1 MNGDDIMDDI
11 IKICDDLEKNK
22 DKDKELEVVRAYKMV
37 DDYINHDK
45 NKLLQ
50 LKADLKRHENFN
62 DNTIKILSF
71 LMSAIALILTII
83 NGFGDKILFIKSA
96 LVYLGI
102 FTFLVLIVVFFSN
115 RNTARSKWL
124 KYISVALDEIEKNFD
139 KKEIVTNKKRKNKK
153 DD

>member
-11 IKICDDLEKNK
+11 IKICDDLEKN
-22 DKDKELEVVRAYKMV
+22 KDKELEVVRAYKMV

-62 DNTIKILSF
+62 DDTIKMLSF

-83 NGFGDKILFIKSA
+83 NGFGDKILFIKTA
-96 LVYLGI
+96 LVYFGI
-102 FTFLVLIVVFFSN
+102 FTFLGLIVAFFSN
-115 RNTARSKWL
+115 RKIKS
-124 KYISVALDEIEKNFD
+124 I
-139 KKEIVTNKKRKNKK
+139 
-153 DD
+153 

>member
-22 DKDKELEVVRAYKMV
+22 NKDKELEVVRAYKMV

-62 DNTIKILSF
+62 DDTIKMLSF

-83 NGFGDKILFIKSA
+83 NGFGDKILFIKTA
-96 LVYLGI
+96 LVYFGI
-102 FTFLVLIVVFFSN
+102 FTFLGLIVAFFLTGILLGQN
-115 RNTARSKWL
+115 G
-124 KYISVALDEIEKNFD
+124 
-139 KKEIVTNKKRKNKK
+139 
-153 DD
+153 

>member
-1 MNGDDIMDDI
+1 MNRDDIMDDI

-22 DKDKELEVVRAYKMV
+22 NKDKELEVVRAYKMV

-62 DNTIKILSF
+62 DDTIKMLSF

-83 NGFGDKILFIKSA
+83 NGFGDKILFIKTA
-96 LVYLGI
+96 LVYFGI
-102 FTFLVLIVVFFSN
+102 FTFLGLIVAFFSN

-139 KKEIVTNKKRKNKK
+139 KKEIVTNKKRKKR
-153 DD
+153 

>member
-153 DD
+153 R

>member
-11 IKICDDLEKNK
+11 IKICDDLEKN
-22 DKDKELEVVRAYKMV
+22 KDKELEVVRAYKMV

-62 DNTIKILSF
+62 DDTIKMLSF

-83 NGFGDKILFIKSA
+83 NGFGDKILFIKTA
-96 LVYLGI
+96 LVYFGI
-102 FTFLVLIVVFFSN
+102 FTFLGLIVAFFFN

-139 KKEIVTNKKRKNKK
+139 KKEIVTKKKKKNKKR
-153 DD
+153 

>member
-22 DKDKELEVVRAYKMV
+22 NKDKELEVVRAYKMV

-62 DNTIKILSF
+62 DDTIKMLSF

-83 NGFGDKILFIKSA
+83 NGFGDKILFIKTA
-96 LVYLGI
+96 LVYFGI
-102 FTFLVLIVVFFSN
+102 FTFLGLIVAFFSN
-115 RNTARSKWL
+115 RNPARSKWL

-139 KKEIVTNKKRKNKK
+139 KKEIVTNKKRKKR
-153 DD
+153 

>member
-11 IKICDDLEKNK
+11 IKICDDLEKN
-22 DKDKELEVVRAYKMV
+22 KDKELEVVRAYKMV

-83 NGFGDKILFIKSA
+83 NGFGDKILFIKTA

-153 DD
+153 R

>member
-11 IKICDDLEKNK
+11 IKICDDLEKN
-22 DKDKELEVVRAYKMV
+22 KDKELEVVRAYKMV

-62 DNTIKILSF
+62 DDTIKMLSF

-83 NGFGDKILFIKSA
+83 NGFGDKILFIKTA
-96 LVYLGI
+96 LVYFGI
-102 FTFLVLIVVFFSN
+102 FTFLGLIVAFFSN
-115 RNTARSKWL
+115 WNTARSKWL

-153 DD
+153 R

>member
-22 DKDKELEVVRAYKMV
+22 NKDKELEVVRAYKMV

-62 DNTIKILSF
+62 DNTIKIFSF

-83 NGFGDKILFIKSA
+83 NGFGDKILFIKTA

-102 FTFLVLIVVFFSN
+102 LTFLALIVVFFSN

-153 DD
+153 R

>member
-1 MNGDDIMDDI
+1 MDDI

-153 DD
+153 R

>member
-83 NGFGDKILFIKSA
+83 NGFGDKILFIKTA

-153 DD
+153 R

>member
-1 MNGDDIMDDI
+1 MDDI

>member
-22 DKDKELEVVRAYKMV
+22 NKDKELEVVRAYKMV

-62 DNTIKILSF
+62 DDTIKMLSF

-83 NGFGDKILFIKSA
+83 NGFGDKILFIKTA
-96 LVYLGI
+96 LVYFGI
-102 FTFLVLIVVFFSN
+102 FTFLGLIVAFFSN
-115 RNTARSKWL
+115 RSTARSKWL

-139 KKEIVTNKKRKNKK
+139 KKEIVTNKKRKKR
-153 DD
+153 

>member
-1 MNGDDIMDDI
+1 MDDI
-11 IKICDDLEKNK
+11 IKICDDLEKN
-22 DKDKELEVVRAYKMV
+22 KDKELEVVRAYKMV

-62 DNTIKILSF
+62 DDTIKMLSF

-83 NGFGDKILFIKSA
+83 NGFGDKILFIKTA
-96 LVYLGI
+96 LVYFGI
-102 FTFLVLIVVFFSN
+102 FTFLGLIVAFFSN
-115 RNTARSKWL
+115 RNTVRSKWL

-153 DD
+153 R